1 MVNVKSIL
9 GIINS
14 SPPGSSNS
22 HEAIEMLMVY
32 AAFGFEVSILLR
44 GSAVLQLQQEQHPEV
59 LKMKNHSALLK
70 ALDLYDVKNLYVDEK
85 AMAAYQCQADE
96 NIHYELINNMMII
109 DYIAQHSEV
118 LNF

>member
-1 MVNVKSIL
+1 MKSIL

-14 SPPGSSNS
+14 SPTGSSNS

-32 AAFGFEVSILLR
+32 AAFDFEVSILLR
-44 GSAVLQLQQEQHPEV
+44 GSAVLHLQKDQQPEV
-59 LKMKNHSALLK
+59 LKIKNHSALLK

-96 NIHYELINNMMII
+96 DIHFELINSQSII
-109 DYIAQHSEV
+109 DHIAQHSEV